1 MLKSL
6 LEFLIIIKITITN
19 EKENDLMESMRMED
33 LADNFCIS
41 LNNLECQVVSGA
53 IIMIIMTIMITM
65 TILLLILIMVMIKV
79 FVIEKIDNG
88 HERLYERGTL
98 DTCSLLGFGLAC

>member
-1 MLKSL
+1 MTM
-6 LEFLIIIKITITN
+6 TI
-19 EKENDLMESMRMED
+19 ENLMEAVCVED
-33 LADNFCIS
+33 LTHNFCVS

-79 FVIEKIDNG
+79 FVIEKS
-88 HERLYERGTL
+88 R
-98 DTCSLLGFGLAC
+98 